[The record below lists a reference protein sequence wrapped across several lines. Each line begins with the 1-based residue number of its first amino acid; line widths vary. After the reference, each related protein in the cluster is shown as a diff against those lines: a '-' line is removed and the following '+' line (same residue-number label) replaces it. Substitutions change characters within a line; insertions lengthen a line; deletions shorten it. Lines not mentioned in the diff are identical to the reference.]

1 MEIRNNMLTLKD
13 YIDRVLDEE
22 NTQGDVG
29 TPKLTKHRMKLTPGQ
44 PVVDVEGEVKQEQ
57 SQCEKNK

>member
-1 MEIRNNMLTLKD
+1 MLTLKD

-29 TPKLTKHRMKLTPGQ
+29 TAKLTKHRMKLTPGQ
-44 PVVDVEGEVKQEQ
+44 PVVDVEGEVKEEE
-57 SQCEKNK
+57 SQCKKK